1 MKKTIK
7 KLVEVILTIIAC
19 TSLILMCAEK
29 PDGGICLPWNLGW
42 MAALAVS
49 SILLD
54 KMGAFDKEE
63 DRARDSCTHLI
74 RMISGIL
81 TGHWRMLPGQRNL
94 RGRTE

>member
-19 TSLILMCAEK
+19 TSFILMCGEK

-42 MAALAVS
+42 LTALAVS

-54 KMGAFDKEE
+54 KMGAFKKAE
-63 DRARDSCTHLI
+63 
-74 RMISGIL
+74 GKK
-81 TGHWRMLPGQRNL
+81 
-94 RGRTE
+94 